1 MASFPLNRRQLLGGG
16 FLLAGGWALG
26 QVVGHWPLGPAASPF
41 LGASAHTTLLSVFE
55 ALLPEG
61 TDAGPLTDGVD
72 AFLANGDPVVGGQLR
87 LALHVLE
94 HLGGAGPL
102 AFRRFSRQ
110 PRARRVEILEA
121 WRLSGSATKR
131 QIAVALR
138 KVVLFTWYSSPAS
151 WASIGYDGPL
161 VGR

>member
-1 MASFPLNRRQLLGGG
+1 MRSLPLTRRQLLGGG
-16 FLLAGGWALG
+16 LLLAGGWALG
-26 QVVGHWPLGPAASPF
+26 HVVGHWPLAPAASPF
-41 LGASAHTTLLSVFE
+41 LGASAHQTLRAVFE

-61 TDAGPLTDGVD
+61 VDAAVLADGVD
-72 AFLANGDPVVGGQLR
+72 GFLAAGDPVVGGQLR

-94 HLGGAGPL
+94 HTGGAGPL

-110 PRARRVEILEA
+110 PRARRVEVLEA
-121 WRLSGSATKR
+121 WRVSGSATKR

-138 KVVLFTWYSSPAS
+138 KVVVFTWYSSPAS
-151 WASIGYDGPL
+151 WGAIGYDGPL